1 MEEGVAFRF
10 NFGGDASEAPR
21 DGDEGPRDE
30 GPVLGADASAPA
42 PGRPAAI
49 IVPASVVDP
58 ALVPDPVPG
67 WTPERVV
74 VDRFAFVKGGA
85 ASAAAT
91 LARDVTPDALAS
103 DLVRGA
109 YEGGGKLW
117 ECAMDLA
124 RFVCA
129 DEETLRRVAPP
140 PPPRRKSPPGGEN
153 DDKPRRAKVIELGC
167 GHAIPAMTLAALGAD
182 DVVLADYNPEVL
194 RELTVPNVR
203 ANFFPAARP
212 RPQEAPEEPEPE
224 PEPGIRLPARRPT
237 PEFTFL
243 AGDWGEQLE
252 RCAKEE
258 RLEEGRRRREGP
270 EAELEGSPSD
280 VVVSPSDAAGKER
293 KNAAKSLVS
302 FSAALRDA
310 DVTLCAETIYDARSY
325 PAHVAML
332 ERCVRAPDGVAL
344 IAAKRYYFGVGGG
357 TRAFAEALAESGA
370 FECDVAATYADGASN
385 VREILR
391 VRRRNAERGGDGNQP
406 TRSGPRGRARA
417 TADRRATLSSSSR
430 FITLLPGERRA
441 RCYRVASSSW
451 ENSSAAASR
460 NFTRASFLCENS
472 ACSANASSP
481 KVFSRPSG
489 VKTEFQ
495 LALPCLT
502 SPRGGP
508 RIAPSMTPT

>member
-30 GPVLGADASAPA
+30 GPRDEGPVLGADDASAPA

-49 IVPASVVDP
+49 VVPASVVDP

-391 VRRRNAERGGDGNQP
+391 VRRRNAERGGDGNP
-406 TRSGPRGRARA
+406 TDAKRAK
-417 TADRRATLSSSSR
+417 
-430 FITLLPGERRA
+430 G
-441 RCYRVASSSW
+441 
-451 ENSSAAASR
+451 
-460 NFTRASFLCENS
+460 TRA
-472 ACSANASSP
+472 
-481 KVFSRPSG
+481 G
-489 VKTEFQ
+489 D
-495 LALPCLT
+495 
-502 SPRGGP
+502 GGP
-508 RIAPSMTPT
+508 SRDT

>member
-1 MEEGVAFRF
+1 
-10 NFGGDASEAPR
+10 
-21 DGDEGPRDE
+21 
-30 GPVLGADASAPA
+30 
-42 PGRPAAI
+42 
-49 IVPASVVDP
+49 
-58 ALVPDPVPG
+58 
-67 WTPERVV
+67 
-74 VDRFAFVKGGA
+74 
-85 ASAAAT
+85 
-91 LARDVTPDALAS
+91 
-103 DLVRGA
+103 
-109 YEGGGKLW
+109 
-117 ECAMDLA
+117 MDLA

-129 DEETLRRVAPP
+129 DEETLHRVAPP
-140 PPPRRKSPPGGEN
+140 PRRSPPGGEN
-153 DDKPRRAKVIELGC
+153 KPRRAKVIELGC

-212 RPQEAPEEPEPE
+212 RLREASEEPEL
-224 PEPGIRLPARRPT
+224 EPGLRLPARRPT

-252 RCAKEE
+252 RCAEEE

-293 KNAAKSLVS
+293 KNAAKGLVS

-391 VRRRNAERGGDGNQP
+391 VRRRTAERGSDGNRIDAKRAKGTRTGDG
-406 TRSGPRGRARA
+406 GP
-417 TADRRATLSSSSR
+417 SR
-430 FITLLPGERRA
+430 DT
-441 RCYRVASSSW
+441 
-451 ENSSAAASR
+451 
-460 NFTRASFLCENS
+460 
-472 ACSANASSP
+472 
-481 KVFSRPSG
+481 
-489 VKTEFQ
+489 
-495 LALPCLT
+495 
-502 SPRGGP
+502 
-508 RIAPSMTPT
+508 

>member
-21 DGDEGPRDE
+21 DGDEAPRDE
-30 GPVLGADASAPA
+30 GPGGGPVLGADASAPA
-42 PGRPAAI
+42 PGRPAA

-74 VDRFAFVKGGA
+74 VDRFAFIKGGT

-91 LARDVTPDALAS
+91 LARDVTPDAVAS

-129 DEETLRRVAPP
+129 DEETLHRVAPP
-140 PPPRRKSPPGGEN
+140 PRRSPPGGEN
-153 DDKPRRAKVIELGC
+153 KPRRAKVIELGC

-212 RPQEAPEEPEPE
+212 PQEAPEEPEPE
-224 PEPGIRLPARRPT
+224 PEPEPGLRLPARRPT

-252 RCAKEE
+252 RCAEE
-258 RLEEGRRRREGP
+258 EKVTEGRQRRGGTEPALG
-270 EAELEGSPSD
+270 GSPSD
-280 VVVSPSDAAGKER
+280 VVSSFDVVSAAGKER
-293 KNAAKSLVS
+293 KNAAKNAVS

-391 VRRRNAERGGDGNQP
+391 VRRRTAERGSDGNRIDAKRAKGTRTGDG
-406 TRSGPRGRARA
+406 GP
-417 TADRRATLSSSSR
+417 SR
-430 FITLLPGERRA
+430 DT
-441 RCYRVASSSW
+441 
-451 ENSSAAASR
+451 
-460 NFTRASFLCENS
+460 
-472 ACSANASSP
+472 
-481 KVFSRPSG
+481 
-489 VKTEFQ
+489 
-495 LALPCLT
+495 
-502 SPRGGP
+502 
-508 RIAPSMTPT
+508 

>member
-30 GPVLGADASAPA
+30 GPGGAPVLGASAPA
-42 PGRPAAI
+42 PGRPAA

-212 RPQEAPEEPEPE
+212 RQEAPEEPEPE
-224 PEPGIRLPARRPT
+224 PEPGLRLPARRQT

-252 RCAKEE
+252 RCAEEE
-258 RLEEGRRRREGP
+258 RLAEGRRRREGP
-270 EAELEGSPSD
+270 EPALGGSPSD
-280 VVVSPSDAAGKER
+280 VVSSHDVVSAAGEER
-293 KNAAKSLVS
+293 ENAAKNAVS

-391 VRRRNAERGGDGNQP
+391 VRRRNAERGGDDGNP
-406 TRSGPRGRARA
+406 TDAKRAK
-417 TADRRATLSSSSR
+417 
-430 FITLLPGERRA
+430 G
-441 RCYRVASSSW
+441 
-451 ENSSAAASR
+451 
-460 NFTRASFLCENS
+460 TRA
-472 ACSANASSP
+472 
-481 KVFSRPSG
+481 G
-489 VKTEFQ
+489 D
-495 LALPCLT
+495 
-502 SPRGGP
+502 GGP
-508 RIAPSMTPT
+508 SRDT